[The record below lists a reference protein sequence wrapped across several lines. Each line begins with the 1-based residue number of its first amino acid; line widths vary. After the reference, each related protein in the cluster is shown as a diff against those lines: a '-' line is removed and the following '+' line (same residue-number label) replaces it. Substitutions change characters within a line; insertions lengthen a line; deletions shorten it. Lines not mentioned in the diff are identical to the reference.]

1 VPITQIPPEGLKDS
15 GVSAGTYGSASQI
28 PVVTVNSKGQVTSAG
43 TAALDLSTKINKA
56 GDTMTGTLSVPR
68 LQVAS
73 TANYIDMVDTD
84 WGTRSFH
91 HNQGLMGFLK
101 SDGNWDMYMNNGG
114 QMWTANYGWLHDCF
128 FSNVSNCVRVNNNP
142 SSGWQGAPNCQ
153 ITDNCYNCG
162 DQAPYNYYNLIT
174 LFDNGGNLRLGA
186 YGTRYNCNCDC
197 NCC

>member
-43 TAALDLSTKINKA
+43 TAALDLSTKVNKA

-114 QMWTANYGWLHDCF
+114 SMWTANYGWLHDCF
-128 FSNVSNCVRVNNNP
+128 FNNVSNCVRVNNNP
-142 SSGWQGAPNCQ
+142 SAGWQGAPNCQ
-153 ITDNCYNCG
+153 VTDNCYNCG
-162 DQAPYNYYNLIT
+162 DQPVATYYNMVT
-174 LFDNGGNLRLGA
+174 LFDQGGNLRLGA
-186 YGTRYNCNCDC
+186 YGTRYNCNCNCDC
-197 NCC
+197 C

>member
-43 TAALDLSTKINKA
+43 TAALDLSTKVNKA

-114 QMWTANYGWLHDCF
+114 QMWTANYGWLHDYF
-128 FSNVSNCVRVNNNP
+128 FRVVANCANSVGNTGRYN
-142 SSGWQGAPNCQ
+142 
-153 ITDNCYNCG
+153 INCYNCG
-162 DQAPYNYYNLIT
+162 NISLGTDMELI
-174 LFDNGGNLRLGA
+174 DEGGQIRLRGVVV
-186 YGTRYNCNCDC
+186 TTNCNC
-197 NCC
+197 NCGC